1 MILDTHV
8 DYYLYKYTILTIT
21 FIINCTSNSHTYINK
36 FIITTINDYLNA
48 ADAKSKV
55 SESDPISAI
64 FNLASSTAESAVG
77 SLAVKTLTEL
87 DDTCEKKM
95 HDLADFT
102 QELVLQIYI
111 HTSIYTIGFIITI
124 HPDHIFIYIRITNR

>member
-21 FIINCTSNSHTYINK
+21 FIINCTSNL
-36 FIITTINDYLNA
+36 ITTINDYLNA

-102 QELVLQIYI
+102 QELVLQIHI